1 MQLTN
6 YTNSGS
12 IFSSRWGLV
21 ALMNYLLIG
30 GDSARNQLVSMQ
42 LNYMP
47 DKSPPFKLT
56 NCLSIKKVTF
66 Y

>member
-6 YTNSGS
+6 YTNPGV
-12 IFSSRWGLV
+12 V

-30 GDSARNQLVSMQ
+30 GDSAQNQLVSTQ
-42 LNYMP
+42 LNYIP